1 MEEIKGGGAVPNPYN
16 LVERYC
22 THSEN
27 HQPIPVSN
35 YSLMFIY
42 LFNNDLMNAYIV
54 PGTMRML
61 SYISKQD
68 IGLPVTGTDR

>member
-1 MEEIKGGGAVPNPYN
+1 
-16 LVERYC
+16 
-22 THSEN
+22 
-27 HQPIPVSN
+27 
-35 YSLMFIY
+35 MFIY

-68 IGLPVTGTDR
+68 IGLTVTGTDR